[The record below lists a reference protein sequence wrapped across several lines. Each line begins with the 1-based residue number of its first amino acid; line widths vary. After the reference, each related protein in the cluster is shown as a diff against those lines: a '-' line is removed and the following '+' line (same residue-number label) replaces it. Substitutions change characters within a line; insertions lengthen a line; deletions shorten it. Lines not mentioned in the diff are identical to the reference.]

1 MSFDT
6 SFISELNEGIQNSV
20 GLIKQEFEQQLELL
34 NAGSKSY
41 RDILSTTWGVQ
52 KHDLDQ
58 KFAIFDQKQN

>member
-1 MSFDT
+1 MPNSSQSMSFDT

-41 RDILSTTWGVQ
+41 RDILSTTWGV
-52 KHDLDQ
+52 
-58 KFAIFDQKQN
+58 